1 MPNVKLFVDGEI
13 VEQDV
18 KEGANLVVLAGIK
31 QFPKLK
37 YGCGM
42 GKCTKCTCK
51 VLKGMKE
58 LDPPNWKEDKMLG
71 ELVGENYRLTC
82 QFSIKADIELTQEGI
97 DVKKRKREA
106 AEARG

>member
-1 MPNVKLFVDGEI
+1 MPNVKLYVEGGI

-18 KEGANLVVLAGIK
+18 KDGANLVVLAGIK

-51 VLKGMKE
+51 VLSGGE
-58 LDPPNWKEDKMLG
+58 NLDPPNWKEDKMLG
-71 ELVGENYRLTC
+71 ELVNENYRLTC
-82 QFSIKADIELTQEGI
+82 QLNIKADIELTQEGV
-97 DVKKRKREA
+97 DVKKRRDA
-106 AEARG
+106 AEAKG